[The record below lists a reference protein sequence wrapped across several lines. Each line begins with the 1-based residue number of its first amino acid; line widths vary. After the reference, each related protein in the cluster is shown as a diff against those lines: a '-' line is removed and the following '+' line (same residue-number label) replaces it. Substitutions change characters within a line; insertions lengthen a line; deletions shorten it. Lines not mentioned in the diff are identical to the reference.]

1 MGSISCLVCCY
12 YCKRKRWKRSQSFS
26 SGSTRHF
33 IQSHNGSLR
42 CSHPSVDSNMSR
54 PNEIKDD
61 GNRVGSRASS
71 YHTNNTL
78 KLTAEDL
85 DRITNPAVD
94 TPEPIS
100 ELPSDP
106 PNVEERE

>member
-1 MGSISCLVCCY
+1 M
-12 YCKRKRWKRSQSFS
+12 
-26 SGSTRHF
+26 
-33 IQSHNGSLR
+33 
-42 CSHPSVDSNMSR
+42 
-54 PNEIKDD
+54 
-61 GNRVGSRASS
+61 GSRASS

-85 DRITNPAVD
+85 DRITNHVVD

-106 PNVEERE
+106 PNVEEREEIVVSEEAKEPEV